1 MEIEGETAMF
11 KSLLITSA
19 LTLLCLRLELQAEVE
34 QVILTWN
41 PIPCNYA
48 CPKNLQDRL
57 QKAKGVASVD
67 MQASDGRAIMVWDT
81 HIPFSFVPLNFA
93 LRYVGVREKSLRV
106 KVSGYVHGSGANYSI
121 TSRGDNTNF
130 VLFNRAVPAN
140 PPQYNNLYNPTN
152 RVLSKDQIAKLED
165 AKKGKQ
171 VVVIEGP
178 IFMPERSPPDPLQLV
193 IENISIE
200 APKEKPKAS
209 PLKSQQQPGFGT
221 SQNTPAKS

>member
-11 KSLLITSA
+11 KSLLNISA
-19 LTLLCLRLELQAEVE
+19 LILLCLKLELLAEVE
-34 QVILTWN
+34 QVILTWD
-41 PIPCNYA
+41 PIPCKHA
-48 CPKNLQDRL
+48 CPKSLQDRL

-67 MQASDGRAIMVWDT
+67 MQGEAGRAIMVWDT
-81 HIPFSFVPLNFA
+81 QIPFSFVPLNYA

-106 KVSGYVHGSGANYSI
+106 KVSGYIHGSGLNYSI

-130 VLFNRAVPAN
+130 VLFNRAVPSN

-152 RVLSKDQIAKLED
+152 RVLSKELIEKLED
-165 AKKGKQ
+165 VKKKKQ
-171 VVVIEGP
+171 VAVIEGP

-209 PLKSQQQPGFGT
+209 PLKSQAQPGFGT
-221 SQNTPAKS
+221 SQNKPAKS